1 MTKLSTLKEDYSKEL
16 SSGTDAKDYTSV
28 NIPYRSVDELKKDMK
43 IIGVGVLRD
52 VPSYAAVKIAEN
64 ITKISKD
71 LTPLMMMQQNRP
83 R

>member
-16 SSGTDAKDYTSV
+16 SSGTDAQDYTSV
-28 NIPYRSVDELKKDMK
+28 NIPNRSVDELKKDMK

-71 LTPLMMMQQNRP
+71 LTPLMMMQQNRV